1 MDYLALAE
9 QLVTLQSSLQHIPAS
24 QKLSALDHGVFFAMN
39 YLAMHENSAYPKE
52 LSRGM
57 AVSSARVAAMLNHLE
72 QQGLIRRSPD
82 PRDSRHVMVSLTEQG
97 LALIRQKREE
107 ILCLAAKTLQE
118 LGPEDAQAL
127 LRIQKKLVEAFSR
140 RAAEA
145 AGKPE
150 KGKEEPELC

>member
-82 PRDSRHVMVSLTEQG
+82 PRDSRQVMVSLTEQG

-107 ILCLAAKTLQE
+107 ILCLAANALQE

-127 LRIQKKLVEAFSR
+127 LRIQKKLVEG
-140 RAAEA
+140 AAEA